1 MGFFD
6 KVKDFL
12 DDGKINGSNAKP
24 KEEQQTAENA
34 QPEQTG
40 AVEASAKKDP
50 LASMTPEERET
61 LRRAQE
67 IAEQQKAIREA
78 AGIKEPEP
86 LSKEERYAM
95 QGEVVEQPFSLNA
108 SMMPYQD
115 KKGNSVCVKMSG
127 KVTLKALYDASDK
140 NMISFPSSSF

>member
-67 IAEQQKAIREA
+67 IAEQQKAI
-78 AGIKEPEP
+78 
-86 LSKEERYAM
+86 
-95 QGEVVEQPFSLNA
+95 
-108 SMMPYQD
+108 
-115 KKGNSVCVKMSG
+115 
-127 KVTLKALYDASDK
+127 
-140 NMISFPSSSF
+140 